1 MRSIWLPSSLSPFFI
16 FFISYRLQTLP
27 LLVELF
33 TREKYLLLLLLL
45 LLSREDYSDARRAA
59 MFISDRQFFFFPS
72 YGEIRAYNW
81 RGRGDGEREGWW
93 WWGSLISASAPP
105 PHSPPCTPES
115 LGCCFVVTP
124 PTTRRIFPTSPLQHR
139 CLRVWVSTHTD

>member
-59 MFISDRQFFFFPS
+59 MFISDRQFFFFLPMERFARII
-72 YGEIRAYNW
+72 GEGGGTE
-81 RGRGDGEREGWW
+81 RGKGGGGGD
-93 WWGSLISASAPP
+93 L
-105 PHSPPCTPES
+105 
-115 LGCCFVVTP
+115 
-124 PTTRRIFPTSPLQHR
+124 
-139 CLRVWVSTHTD
+139 